1 MSILLTGFMRKR
13 ASGKTSGRPIYRR
26 LLIFLILSFYILH
39 FHFLYLPEE
48 VGCKNK
54 IVEFL
59 VAGSEDVV
67 FTAFPLLVSVVD
79 INNFFTDTH
88 YRVHVVGVDE
98 GGHIVFM
105 GDIVY
110 QFVDYQ

>member
-1 MSILLTGFMRKR
+1 MRKR
-13 ASGKTSGRPIYRR
+13 TSGCFSGRPIYRR
-26 LLIFLILSFYILH
+26 LLNFRILSFYILN

-59 VAGSEDVV
+59 ITGSEDVV

-79 INNFFTDTH
+79 IDDFFTDTH

-98 GGHIVFM
+98 SSHIIFM

-110 QFVDYQ
+110 QLIDYQ